1 MKRSRAAQD
10 GGPKLEV
17 LYRGFHVKSTKPPP
31 AAGSEELPHT
41 NLLLG
46 AQMNGPGATFRG
58 LKCCTAVLY
67 KPEIIYRDRSLET
80 EKPRDLAGFL

>member
-31 AAGSEELPHT
+31 AAGSEELPLST
-41 NLLLG
+41 G
-46 AQMNGPGATFRG
+46 
-58 LKCCTAVLY
+58 
-67 KPEIIYRDRSLET
+67 T
-80 EKPRDLAGFL
+80 EKGASFRNRKVLRPPVEN